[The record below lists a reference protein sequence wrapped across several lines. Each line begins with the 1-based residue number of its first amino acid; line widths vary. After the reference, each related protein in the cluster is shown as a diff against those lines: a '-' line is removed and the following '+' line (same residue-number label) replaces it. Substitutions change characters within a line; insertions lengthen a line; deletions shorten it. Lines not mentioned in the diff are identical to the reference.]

1 MVLVSACVDG
11 VVGVRRHDHHGA
23 GESGIENA
31 DDVGESDDA
40 GMGNVDDGEG
50 SDVLVK
56 VSVYVLVVI
65 VV

>member
-1 MVLVSACVDG
+1 LVSACVDG
-11 VVGVRRHDHHGA
+11 VVGVRRRDHHGA

-31 DDVGESDDA
+31 DDVGENDDA

-56 VSVYVLVVI
+56 ASVYVLVVI